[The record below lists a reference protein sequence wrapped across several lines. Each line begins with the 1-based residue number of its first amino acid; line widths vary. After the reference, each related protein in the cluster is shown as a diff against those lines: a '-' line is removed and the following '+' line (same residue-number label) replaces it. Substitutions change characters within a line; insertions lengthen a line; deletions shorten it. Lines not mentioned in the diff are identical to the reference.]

1 MGAKIFKSMDKVS
14 IVMSTYN
21 ERLDHLSL
29 AIESIIKQT
38 YKNIEFIILLDNPQ
52 NRSIKRLVQSYAE
65 KDYRIKII
73 ANKKNIGLTASLNK
87 GFRLASGNYFARM
100 DADDISDC
108 ERIDYE
114 LIYLKKENV
123 DLVG

>member
-1 MGAKIFKSMDKVS
+1 MDKVS

-73 ANKKNIGLTASLNK
+73 ANKKKHRFDSKFEQRFSSCIG
-87 GFRLASGNYFARM
+87 
-100 DADDISDC
+100 
-108 ERIDYE
+108 
-114 LIYLKKENV
+114 
-123 DLVG
+123 